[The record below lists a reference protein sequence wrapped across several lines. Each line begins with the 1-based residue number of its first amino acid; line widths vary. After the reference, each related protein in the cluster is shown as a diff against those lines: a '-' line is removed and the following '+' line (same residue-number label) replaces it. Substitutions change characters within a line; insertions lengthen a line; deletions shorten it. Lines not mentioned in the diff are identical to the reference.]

1 MMTPN
6 SSDSS
11 GRRRVALVSGA
22 SRGIGRA
29 IGERLAADGYHAV
42 LTYRAD
48 AAGAEAAVEAIRSAG
63 GSAEAAQADVTSAA
77 EIAALADRLDK
88 EREGVDVLV
97 NNAAVLKN
105 GLFALM
111 PEANWDLVLDTAL
124 GGTFRMTKAVMR
136 GMLRR
141 RWGRIVNVSSLA
153 AFSGS
158 AGQTNYS
165 AAKGALVAFTKSLA
179 AEVGSFGVTVN
190 AVAPGFVETEM
201 ISFLTKEVREDF
213 LKRVPVQRFG
223 RPEDISPF
231 VSFLCTDGASYFTG
245 QTVRID
251 GGFVG

>member
-1 MMTPN
+1 M
-6 SSDSS
+6 S
-11 GRRRVALVSGA
+11 GGEGRQRVALVTGA

-29 IGERLAADGYHAV
+29 VGERLAADGYHAV

-48 AAGAEAAVEAIRSAG
+48 AAGADAAAGAIRAAG
-63 GSAEAAQADVTSAA
+63 GSGEAVKCDVTSAA
-77 EIAALADRLDK
+77 DITALADRLDR
-88 EREGVDVLV
+88 EREGIDVLV

-111 PEANWDLVLDTAL
+111 PDANWNLVMDTAL
-124 GGTFRMTKAVMR
+124 GGTYRMTKAFVR

-153 AFSGS
+153 AFSGA

-179 AEVGSFGVTVN
+179 AEVGPFGVTVN
-190 AVAPGFVETEM
+190 AIAPGFVETEM
-201 ISFLTKEVREDF
+201 ISFLGKEVREDF

-223 RPEDISPF
+223 RPEDIAPF
-231 VSFLCTDGASYFTG
+231 VSFLCTEGAAYLTG

>member
-1 MMTPN
+1 MNSPN
-6 SSDSS
+6 LPTSSNPQA
-11 GRRRVALVSGA
+11 RKRVALVSGA

-48 AAGAEAAVEAIRSAG
+48 AAGAEAAVTAIRAGG
-63 GSAEAAQADVTSAA
+63 GSAESAKCDVTSAA
-77 EIAALADRLDK
+77 DIAALVDRLDR

-111 PEANWDLVLDTAL
+111 PDANWNLVLDTAL
-124 GGTFRMTKAVMR
+124 GGTYRMTKAVMR

-141 RWGRIVNVSSLA
+141 RWGRIVNISSLA

-179 AEVGSFGVTVN
+179 AEVGSYGITVN

-201 ISFLTKEVREDF
+201 ISFLTKENR
-213 LKRVPVQRFG
+213 
-223 RPEDISPF
+223 
-231 VSFLCTDGASYFTG
+231 
-245 QTVRID
+245 
-251 GGFVG
+251 

>member
-1 MMTPN
+1 MTDAP
-6 SSDSS
+6 
-11 GRRRVALVSGA
+11 RTRVALVTGA

-29 IGERLAADGYHAV
+29 VAERLAADGYHVV

-48 AAGAEAAVEAIRSAG
+48 AAGAEAAVEAIRAAG
-63 GSAEAAQADVTSAA
+63 GSGEAVKCDVTSAA
-77 EIAALADRLDK
+77 DITALADRLDK
-88 EREGVDVLV
+88 EREGIDVLV

-111 PEANWDLVLDTAL
+111 PDANWNLVMDTAL
-124 GGTFRMTKAVMR
+124 GGTYRMTKAFVR

-153 AFSGS
+153 AFSGA

-179 AEVGSFGVTVN
+179 AEVGPFGVTVN

-201 ISFLTKEVREDF
+201 ISFLGKEAREDF

-223 RPEDISPF
+223 RPEDIAPF
-231 VSFLCTDGASYFTG
+231 VSFLCTDGAAYLTG
-245 QTVRID
+245 QTVRVD